1 MHPHGYPAVSQPELL
16 VSDKMDYSE
25 PTMHTTLQ
33 YNGISIKI
41 QQLSNKT
48 NKQSN
53 LMFIIIVTMHKDIM
67 SIGLCGIDKNCF
79 IPQYNLIRYITV

>member
-25 PTMHTTLQ
+25 PTMYITLQ

-41 QQLSNKT
+41 QQVSNKT

-53 LMFIIIVTMHKDIM
+53 LMFIIIGTMHKNITSMDSVALTKIM
-67 SIGLCGIDKNCF
+67 IYFKKNT
-79 IPQYNLIRYITV
+79 PVYN